1 MLNSDQIVYLNGEF
15 VALADARISV
25 LDRGFI
31 YGDGVYEVVP
41 IYARTPFRMPHHLK
55 RLQYSLDG
63 IRLANPHT
71 EAQWDALIRELAAKQ
86 PYDSQALYL
95 QVTRGVAKRDHAFP
109 LGGPPTVFMMSN
121 PLPLPSRE
129 QVERGVAVVTADDNR
144 WQRCDLKTTSLLG
157 NVLMRQLAVDGN
169 AVETVMFRDGFLTEA
184 SASNVLIVKSGTVI
198 APPKDNLILPG
209 ITYDATLE
217 VARDAGVPLEVRKVT
232 RAETLAADEMWLSS
246 STKEVLAITR
256 IDGKPFGGGAPGPVF
271 RKVWQAFQAGKPKA
285 VSQAY
290 FPGASGA
297 TPLNSP

>member
-1 MLNSDQIVYLNGEF
+1 MLNSDQVVYLNGAF

-71 EAQWDALIRELAAKQ
+71 EAQWDALIRELAVKQ
-86 PYDSQALYL
+86 PYDNQALYL
-95 QVTRGVAKRDHAFP
+95 QITRGVAKRDHAFP
-109 LGGPPTVFMMSN
+109 QGVPPTVFMMSN

-129 QVERGVAVVTADDNR
+129 QVEKGVAVVTAADNR

-169 AVETVMFRDGFLTEA
+169 AVETVMFRDGLLTEA
-184 SASNVLIVKSGTVI
+184 SASNVLIVKGGTVI

-217 VARDAGVPLEVRKVT
+217 VARDAGVPLDVRKVT
-232 RAETLAADEMWLSS
+232 HAEALGADEMWLSS

-256 IDGKPFGGGAPGPVF
+256 VDGRPFGGGTPGPVF

-285 VSQAY
+285 AAADRA
-290 FPGASGA
+290 PA
-297 TPLNSP
+297 